1 MNQQIHDAL
10 KELEQENENEVT
22 TADGYT
28 VRCCYDGCEPLEL
41 LRDGQPILV
50 LAPTAHGRRVSYS
63 HVRSHADQEA
73 ALTVLEYG
81 GMRA

>member
-1 MNQQIHDAL
+1 MHQPITDAL
-10 KELEQENENEVT
+10 RTLEQENENEVT

-28 VRCCYDGCEPLEL
+28 VRCCYDFCEPLEL
-41 LRDGQPILV
+41 LRDGKPVLV

-63 HVRSHADQEA
+63 QVRSHADQEA
-73 ALTVLEYG
+73 VLTVLEYG